1 MEAAQFLKTRVSPQI
16 KARVQAVAQ
25 RQLLTES
32 IWLRRTVDAALS
44 TSDVTPPDVPD
55 RAKQSLRGRCL
66 YVRLRPEDRLLL
78 TDRAAARG
86 MPAATYV
93 SVLTRAHL
101 RGLAPLPKAELLAL
115 KRTISEL
122 GSVGRN
128 LNQIARAANQGRP
141 GTGLGRDDFKAMLR
155 LCEGLRDHVK
165 GLLSSNLKSWEQGY
179 AEPNE

>member
-1 MEAAQFLKTRVSPQI
+1 MTWVDKGTKGRFA
-16 KARVQAVAQ
+16 AVA
-25 RQLLTES
+25 RHEGLSDSAL
-32 IWLRRTVDAALS
+32 LRRLVDLMLQS
-44 TSDVTPPDVPD
+44 THPTAMLPGSHVASLPA
-55 RAKQSLRGRCL
+55 RATRLTIRLRG
-66 YVRLRPEDRLLL
+66 DDQILLQE
-78 TDRAAARG
+78 RAAARG
-86 MPAATYV
+86 MPPATYV

-101 RGLAPLPKAELLAL
+101 RSLPPLPKEEYLAL

-141 GTGLGRDDFKAMLR
+141 GPGLGRDDFKTMFR

>member
-1 MEAAQFLKTRVSPQI
+1 MDSAQFLKTRVSPET

-44 TSDVTPPDVPD
+44 TSDESLPDIPV
-55 RAKQSLRGRCL
+55 RARESLRGRCL

-115 KRTISEL
+115 RRTLSEL

-128 LNQIARAANQGRP
+128 LNQIARAANQGSRVAP
-141 GTGLGRDDFKAMLR
+141 GRDDLQAILR

-165 GLLSSNLKSWEQGY
+165 GLLRDNIKSWEQGY
-179 AEPNE
+179 AEPKP

>member
-1 MEAAQFLKTRVSPQI
+1 MEAAQFLKTRVSPET
-16 KARVQAVAQ
+16 KTRVQAVAQ
-25 RQLLTES
+25 QQLLTES
-32 IWLRRTVDAALS
+32 IWLRLTVDAALR
-44 TSDVTPPDVPD
+44 TTDEAAPNVPN
-55 RAKQSLRGRCL
+55 RAVESLRGRCL

-78 TDRAAARG
+78 RDRAAARG

-115 KRTISEL
+115 KRTLSEL

-128 LNQIARAANQGRP
+128 LNQIARAANQGARVVP
-141 GTGLGRDDFKAMLR
+141 GRNDLQAILR

-165 GLLSSNLKSWEQGY
+165 GLLRDNLKSWEQGY
-179 AEPNE
+179 AEPKP

>member
-1 MEAAQFLKTRVSPQI
+1 MDAAQFLKTRVSPAT

-32 IWLRRTVDAALS
+32 IWLRRTIDAALS
-44 TSDVTPPDVPD
+44 KSDVTPADAPD
-55 RAKQSLRGRCL
+55 RVKESLRGRCL

-115 KRTISEL
+115 RQTLSEL

-128 LNQIARAANQGRP
+128 LNQLARAANQGARVAP
-141 GTGLGRDDFKAMLR
+141 GRDDLQAILR
-155 LCEGLRDHVK
+155 LCEGLRDHMK
-165 GLLSSNLKSWEQGY
+165 GLLRDNVKSWEQGY
-179 AEPNE
+179 AEPKP

>member
-1 MEAAQFLKTRVSPQI
+1 MDAAQFLKTRVSPET

-32 IWLRRTVDAALS
+32 IWLRRTIDAALR
-44 TSDVTPPDVPD
+44 TSDVVPPEVPD
-55 RAKQSLRGRCL
+55 RAKASLRGRCL

-93 SVLTRAHL
+93 SVLARAHL

-115 KRTISEL
+115 RRTLSEL

-128 LNQIARAANQGRP
+128 LNQIARAANQGARVAP
-141 GTGLGRDDFKAMLR
+141 GRDDLQAMLR
-155 LCEGLRDHVK
+155 ICEGLRDHVK
-165 GLLSSNLKSWEQGY
+165 GLLRDNVKSWEQGY
-179 AEPNE
+179 AEPNR

>member
-1 MEAAQFLKTRVSPQI
+1 MDAAQFLKTRVSPET

-44 TSDVTPPDVPD
+44 KSDVSPLDVPD
-55 RAKQSLRGRCL
+55 LAKESLRGRCL

-78 TDRAAARG
+78 TDRAVARG

-115 KRTISEL
+115 RRTLSEL

-128 LNQIARAANQGRP
+128 LNQIARAANQGARVAP
-141 GTGLGRDDFKAMLR
+141 GRDDLQAILR

-165 GLLSSNLKSWEQGY
+165 GLLRDNVKSWEQGY
-179 AEPNE
+179 AEPKP

>member
-101 RGLAPLPKAELLAL
+101 RGLAPLPKAELVAL
-115 KRTISEL
+115 RKTLSEL

-128 LNQIARAANQGRP
+128 LNQIARAANQGARVVP
-141 GTGLGRDDFKAMLR
+141 GRDDLQAILR

-165 GLLSSNLKSWEQGY
+165 GLLRDNVKSWEQGY
-179 AEPNE
+179 AEPKP

>member
-1 MEAAQFLKTRVSPQI
+1 MDAAQFLKTRVSPET

-44 TSDVTPPDVPD
+44 TSDVTPPDVHD
-55 RAKQSLRGRCL
+55 RAKESLRGRCL

-115 KRTISEL
+115 RRTLSEL

-128 LNQIARAANQGRP
+128 LNQLARAANQGARVAP
-141 GTGLGRDDFKAMLR
+141 GRDDLQAILR
-155 LCEGLRDHVK
+155 LCEGLRDHMK
-165 GLLSSNLKSWEQGY
+165 GLLRDNVKSWEQGY
-179 AEPNE
+179 AEPKP

>member
-1 MEAAQFLKTRVSPQI
+1 MEAAHFLKTRVSPET

-32 IWLRRTVDAALS
+32 TWLRRTIDAALS
-44 TSDVTPPDVPD
+44 TSDVLPPEV
-55 RAKQSLRGRCL
+55 RRSAKESLRGRCL

-115 KRTISEL
+115 NRTLSEL

-128 LNQIARAANQGRP
+128 LNQIARAANQGARVAP
-141 GTGLGRDDFKAMLR
+141 GRDDLQTILR
-155 LCEGLRDHVK
+155 LCEGLRDHIK
-165 GLLSSNLKSWEQGY
+165 GLLRDNVKSWEQGY
-179 AEPNE
+179 AESKP

>member
-1 MEAAQFLKTRVSPQI
+1 MDAAQFLKTRVSPET

-44 TSDVTPPDVPD
+44 TSDETRPDIPA
-55 RAKQSLRGRCL
+55 RAKESLRGRCL

-115 KRTISEL
+115 RRTLSEL

-128 LNQIARAANQGRP
+128 LNQIARAANQGARIAP
-141 GTGLGRDDFKAMLR
+141 GRDDLQAILR
-155 LCEGLRDHVK
+155 LCAGLRDHVK
-165 GLLSSNLKSWEQGY
+165 GLLRDNVKSWEQGY
-179 AEPNE
+179 AEPKP

>member
-1 MEAAQFLKTRVSPQI
+1 MDAAQFLKTRVSPAT

-32 IWLRRTVDAALS
+32 IWLRRTIDAALS

-55 RAKQSLRGRCL
+55 RVKESLRDRCL

-115 KRTISEL
+115 RRTLSEL

-128 LNQIARAANQGRP
+128 LNQIARAANQGTLVAP
-141 GTGLGRDDFKAMLR
+141 GRDDLQAILR
-155 LCEGLRDHVK
+155 VCEALRDHVK
-165 GLLSSNLKSWEQGY
+165 GLLRDNVKSWEQGY
-179 AEPNE
+179 AEPKP

>member
-1 MEAAQFLKTRVSPQI
+1 MDAAHFLKTRVSPET

-32 IWLRRTVDAALS
+32 IWLRRTIEAALS
-44 TSDVTPPDVPD
+44 TSDVTPTAVLG
-55 RAKQSLRGRCL
+55 RAKESHRGRCL

-115 KRTISEL
+115 NRTLSEL

-128 LNQIARAANQGRP
+128 LNQIARAANQGARVAP
-141 GTGLGRDDFKAMLR
+141 GRDDLQAILR

-165 GLLSSNLKSWEQGY
+165 GLLRDNVKSWEQGY
-179 AEPNE
+179 AEPKP